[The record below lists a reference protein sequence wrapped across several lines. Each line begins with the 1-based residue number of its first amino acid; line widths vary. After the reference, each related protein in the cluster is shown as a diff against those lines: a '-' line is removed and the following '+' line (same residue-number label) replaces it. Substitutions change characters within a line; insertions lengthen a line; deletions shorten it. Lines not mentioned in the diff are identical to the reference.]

1 MLHLRRGL
9 CSILVLLMVFQ
20 CSSSALCLA
29 NNSDAVYGIE
39 VESAGEPLTS
49 IECFA
54 YLDERDKFLFPASQ
68 PGVVLAMSD
77 SFGRPSSNEILPSPV
92 AFGEESSIYQ
102 EADWVPTIALLANGS
117 ISHGLSDSTVTLA
130 GNLGS
135 QSGISFPIIRPS
147 LKPNLPDLSTPTPKS
162 NPLSITSPKKKETV
176 VGNSTF
182 KIAWKL
188 NSDRKATYVLF
199 LSTDNGE
206 SYDCIIRD
214 VEGKSYKWSVPN
226 ADHSACRIKVEAWV
240 GDVLFAE
247 AVSGKFSIKEEKT
260 PPKKTPQPTATPL
273 PEQASTPAPDGG
285 LLPFDAVNPDAVYRT
300 AGQFFINPKMGGQRW
315 FRYELQVDGA
325 ETILW
330 QVSKY
335 PFATDNDR
343 PLSPVGLL
351 VSGVLDPDQNEFV
364 IDFNAIVER
373 LTGKLE
379 EGEGLGATFQV
390 EKGQVLLPQF
400 QYTFYIRAVALD
412 AAGNL
417 LGDAGE
423 GVSTGYGDPT
433 IHVSADVSSNTVI
446 IQTWVGEK
454 SSQHQGQSSMPYIHQ
469 TEGIYVHPDDLMWRL
484 QFRDRPAN
492 AVAHE
497 LQVATTPFSSS
508 VSSYFD
514 TSGLVYREHVDYT
527 SVYDD
532 SWAMDHMLVFN
543 EFAPPA
549 ESLGTSTI
557 MYYMRML
564 FFVQDQF
571 DSSRQYVVPSETQ
584 IIYYN
589 DLELSDNAADLTF
602 APTQQITVESG
613 VPFTRVLSYTP
624 VQWEDPNVGE
634 YYEVSRR
641 IMAQEN
647 VLSVVIDGKYVV
659 VPFAFRDMFGDTSSI
674 EDYQQRLDTYL
685 PVGHEVRIKKS
696 EPGVLDELGK
706 ILSYVYNSVKDGY
719 EDLQNAV
726 VNVVADNFPFLDDDQ
741 REALR
746 DAIGVALDIG
756 LTALGIPPSLPDF
769 EEAFAKG
776 FDYCLAIALEEVC
789 AQMGIPEDAIPDE
802 VRERV
807 SEEVARQIASQVS
820 SGGGTQYSYLRPSTT
835 RCYRPACVEVL
846 VSNQSDQ
853 PTVGGALTVGY
864 SVKNHFYS
872 IYKPARLPIPT
883 LDPGEQIVIT
893 CYLTPNIDLPVVQ
906 YKPGFEYYYYGK
918 SDVKTCVFS
927 VTARYNVKDAEVLAL
942 EQGLHE
948 ESTGL
953 PLMNYSYEYDHSPV
967 YNFTLEK
974 LPCWANE
981 GDMSISSDEFYK

>member
-1 MLHLRRGL
+1 MSYLRRVL
-9 CSILVLLMVFQ
+9 CSIMALLTAFP
-20 CSSSALCLA
+20 CLSCELCLA
-29 NNSDAVYGIE
+29 EDLASVPGIE
-39 VESAGEPLTS
+39 IEYAEEPLS
-49 IECFA
+49 SLECFA
-54 YLDERDKFLFPASQ
+54 YLDESDRYLFPVLE
-68 PGVVLAMSD
+68 PGVVLGMSD
-77 SFGRPSSNEILPSPV
+77 SYGRPYSSEMLASAV
-92 AFGEESSIYQ
+92 AFEEKAERCWEVASSPEI
-102 EADWVPTIALLANGS
+102 VSLGVGPNTFGLARP
-117 ISHGLSDSTVTLA
+117 ILALA
-130 GNLGS
+130 GGFGNRYAA
-135 QSGISFPIIRPS
+135 SFPIIRPS
-147 LKPNLPDLSTPTPKS
+147 LKPNLPDLATPKP
-162 NPLSITSPKKKETV
+162 NPLSITSPKKKEKV

-182 KIAWKL
+182 KISWKL
-188 NSDRKATYVLF
+188 DSDRKATYDLF

-214 VEGKSYKWSVPN
+214 VDGKSYKWSVPN
-226 ADHSACRIKVEAWV
+226 ADHSACRIKVEARV

-247 AVSGKFSIKEEKT
+247 AVSGKFSIKEEKEA
-260 PPKKTPQPTATPL
+260 PKKTPKPTATHL
-273 PEQASTPAPDGG
+273 PEQTSTLAPDGG
-285 LLPFDAVNPDAVYRT
+285 LLPFDAVNPDAVYRA
-300 AGQFFINPKMGGQRW
+300 AGQFFINPKLGGQRW

-351 VSGVLDPDQNEFV
+351 VSGVLDPDQKEFV
-364 IDFNAIVER
+364 IDFDAVVER
-373 LTGKLE
+373 LTGKLD
-379 EGEGLGATFQV
+379 GGAGLGASFQV
-390 EKGQVLLPQF
+390 AKGQVLLPQVR
-400 QYTFYIRAVALD
+400 YTFYIRAVALD

-417 LGDAGE
+417 LGDAGK
-423 GVSTGYGDPT
+423 GLSTGYGDPT
-433 IHVSADVSSNTVI
+433 IRVSADLSSNAVI

-454 SSQHQGQSSMPYIHQ
+454 SSPHQGQSSMPYIHQ
-469 TEGIYVHPDDLMWRL
+469 TEGIYVHPDDPMWRF
-484 QFRDRPAN
+484 QFRNRPAN
-492 AVAHE
+492 AVGHE
-497 LQVATTPFSSS
+497 LQISTIPFETDAD
-508 VSSYFD
+508 SYSD
-514 TSGLVYREHVDYT
+514 TSGLVYRDHVDYT
-527 SVYDD
+527 SVYNE

-557 MYYMRML
+557 KYYVRML
-564 FFVQDQF
+564 FFVQDQV
-571 DSSRQYVVPSETQ
+571 DPSRQYAVPSEAQ

-589 DLELSDNAADLTF
+589 DLELNEAGADLTF
-602 APTQQITVESG
+602 APTQHITVESG
-613 VPFTRVLSYTP
+613 VPFTRVFGYTP

-647 VLSVVIDGKYVV
+647 VLSVVIDGRYVV
-659 VPFAFRDMFGDTSSI
+659 APFAFRDMFGDTSSI

-696 EPGVLDELGK
+696 EPGVLDELGQ

-802 VRERV
+802 VREMV
-807 SEEVARQIASQVS
+807 SEEVARQIASQSS
-820 SGGGTQYSYLRPSTT
+820 SGGGSKYSYLRPSTR
-835 RCYRPACVEVL
+835 RCYRPACVEVQVL
-846 VSNQSDQ
+846 NYSDQ
-853 PTVGGALTVGY
+853 PTVGGTLTVGY

-872 IYKPARLPIPT
+872 IYRPARLPIPT

-918 SDVKTCVFS
+918 SDVTTCVFG
-927 VTARYNVKDAEVLAL
+927 VMATYNVVDAETLAW
-942 EQGLHE
+942 EQGLYRE
-948 ESTGL
+948 PSGF
-953 PLMNYSYEYDHSPV
+953 PFVQYVYEYDHAPV
-967 YNFTLEK
+967 YSFEIEK
-974 LPCWANE
+974 LPCWAND
-981 GDMSISSDEFYK
+981 GDSSASITEFYK